1 MAPQTSIPVAA
12 NVLGVSS
19 FDLSILQVS
28 IEVLL
33 GDWVAQSA
41 QTDNYTSPAATL
53 VFWCVQ
59 LIPQIWTN
67 WRTKTTEG
75 LPALMMFLWGVCG
88 VPFGAYAIIQNFNVP
103 IQVQPQVFMVL
114 CLISWVQILIYG
126 NKWSTKKAVSAGL
139 IMAALF
145 GGIEAALILTLK
157 PIYERGNEAPA
168 LVVGIIASIFLA
180 AGLIPPYF
188 EIYKRRGR
196 VAGINFVFLGMDWC
210 GAFFSLMALVAQN
223 TFDILGGV
231 LYVICA
237 LLEIGIFMSHIIWMI
252 RTRKIRKRAK
262 EEGKTFDELAAEI
275 VAVEGDSWPFA
286 ERLLHPIFTS
296 VWWRNRFTGK
306 AMRPDPETTRD
317 EEQAMP
323 NEKAFDGAQ
332 APTNAATTSAPAP
345 EYESKDGAIANS
357 RPAACTGGVTWSEEA
372 GDRGSNSAYA
382 CDDTSRSCSDSVAP
396 TQCGD
401 ADAENE
407 FDDKR

>member
-1 MAPQTSIPVAA
+1 MQLP
-12 NVLGVSS
+12 L
-19 FDLSILQVS
+19 
-28 IEVLL
+28 
-33 GDWVAQSA
+33 
-41 QTDNYTSPAATL
+41 
-53 VFWCVQ
+53 FWCVQ

-88 VPFGAYAIIQNFNVP
+88 VPFGAYAIIQNFNIP

-126 NKWSTKKAVSAGL
+126 NKWSVKKAVSAG
-139 IMAALF
+139 IIIAILF
-145 GGIEAALILTLK
+145 GGIEATLILTLK
-157 PIYERGNEAPA
+157 PIYERGHEAPA

-180 AGLIPPYF
+180 AGLVPPYF

-196 VAGINFVFLGMDWC
+196 VAGINFVFLAMDWS

-231 LYVICA
+231 LYIICA
-237 LLEIGIFMSHIIWMI
+237 LLEIGIFLSHIIWMI

-275 VAVEGDSWPFA
+275 VAAEGDSWPFA
-286 ERLLHPIFTS
+286 ERPLHPCFAS
-296 VWWRNRFTGK
+296 AWWRNRLTGK
-306 AMRPDPETTRD
+306 SMRPDLETIRD

-323 NEKAFDGAQ
+323 NEKAVNTEA
-332 APTNAATTSAPAP
+332 APAPAPAP
-345 EYESKDGAIANS
+345 EDEIKDNAITRS
-357 RPAACTGGVTWSEEA
+357 RPTACTGGITWSEEA

-407 FDDKR
+407 FDEKR